1 MMPRD
6 IPPSKSY
13 QHLLTLTELEELVE
27 PMDAAELEADL
38 KKKKV
43 RDTMKPFKAAVNNLV
58 ASAQK
63 GNKSLQDG
71 IRSVT

>member
-1 MMPRD
+1 MTKLSARSLRRCIAGVMPRD

-38 KKKKV
+38 K
-43 RDTMKPFKAAVNNLV
+43 RFGAP
-58 ASAQK
+58 
-63 GNKSLQDG
+63 
-71 IRSVT
+71 